1 MRTSKR
7 QQIMAEK
14 PSNPLGDR
22 PRVEPE
28 IIPPGARL
36 RRSPIDGFT
45 DARFTQRIYIS
56 KIGPLGIIL
65 LALAI
70 GIVSV
75 GILILLL
82 GAFLIWIPVI
92 GLLVAAAMISGVLR
106 SHFRRRP

>member
-1 MRTSKR
+1 
-7 QQIMAEK
+7 MAEK

-22 PRVEPE
+22 PRAEPE
-28 IIPPGARL
+28 IIPPGAPL
-36 RRSPIDGFT
+36 RSPGMNGFA
-45 DARFTQRIYIS
+45 DSGFAQRIYIA
-56 KIGPLGIIL
+56 KIGPFGIIL

-70 GIVSV
+70 GVVSV